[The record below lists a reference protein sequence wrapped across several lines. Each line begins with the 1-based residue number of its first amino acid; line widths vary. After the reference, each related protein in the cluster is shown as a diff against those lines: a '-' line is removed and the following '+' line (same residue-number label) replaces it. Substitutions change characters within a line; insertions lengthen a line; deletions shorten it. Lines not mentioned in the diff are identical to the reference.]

1 MKKGLLFILLAAVS
15 VCLPAQEKENAAK
28 SYRVETNRFGANW
41 FISGGIG
48 AQMYFGDND
57 GKADFGKRLAPALDI
72 AVGKWFTPG
81 IGLRVAYNGL
91 QAKGATPNANGPLVD
106 GGQYSNG
113 YYKEKWNVMNF
124 HGDVMLNL
132 SNMICGYREDRLYSF
147 IPYVGAGFV
156 HSGKG
161 AGYDELGINAGLINR
176 FRLSPALDLNVE
188 LRGLLMK
195 NAFGGA
201 SKEGMGGVTVGV
213 TYKFKK
219 RGWNAVPTVP
229 MVPESQLN
237 DMRDRVNALKGEN
250 ESLKRDLVEARNK
263 KPEVIVK
270 KEAGFVPRL
279 VVVFNIGKS
288 NISKR
293 EYMNIEASV
302 LSSVFNPSY
311 LKLAYTELVN
321 FWQSIKTP
329 MGIEN
334 KPTYMLPDGTV
345 TTEVETVTQSNVFGV
360 LCDVEA
366 MGYTTI
372 SQWAQPTPFN
382 AAGGYTNMYFH
393 FTDRYWND
401 FTENGIVLL
410 LD

>member
-1 MKKGLLFILLAAVS
+1 MKKGLLFILLAAAS

-28 SYRVETNRFGANW
+28 SYTVETNRFGANW

-81 IGLRVAYNGL
+81 IGLRLAYNGL
-91 QAKGATPNANGPLVD
+91 QAKGAAPSAD
-106 GGQYSNG
+106 ARYAKGGTYSNG
-113 YYKEKWNVMNF
+113 YYKQKWNMANF
-124 HGDVMLNL
+124 HGDVLFNL
-132 SNMICGYREDRLYSF
+132 SNMLCGYNEDRIYSF
-147 IPYVGAGFV
+147 IPYVGAGLAV
-156 HSGKG
+156 SWSEPREKN
-161 AGYDELGINAGLINR
+161 LGINAGLINR

-270 KEAGFVPRL
+270 KEGGFVPRL

-293 EYMNIEASV
+293 EYMNIEAMAKGIKA
-302 LSSVFNPSY
+302 NPD
-311 LKLAYTELVN
+311 
-321 FWQSIKTP
+321 KTF
-329 MGIEN
+329 
-334 KPTYMLPDGTV
+334 TV
-345 TTEVETVTQSNVFGV
+345 T
-360 LCDVEA
+360 
-366 MGYTTI
+366 GYADKGTG
-372 SQWAQPTPFN
+372 SAE
-382 AAGGYTNMYFH
+382 YNMKL
-393 FTDRYWND
+393 DRKS
-401 FTENGIVLL
+401 VV
-410 LD
+410 

>member
-41 FISGGIG
+41 FISGGVG

-72 AVGKWFTPG
+72 AVGRWFTPG

-147 IPYVGAGFV
+147 IPYAGAGFV

-176 FRLSPALDLNVE
+176 FRLSSALDLNVE

-195 NAFGGA
+195 GAFGNSGP
-201 SKEGMGGVTVGV
+201 EGLAGLTVGV

-219 RGWNAVPTVP
+219 RGWDAVPTVP

-293 EYMNIEASV
+293 EYMNIEAMAKGIKATDKVFTITGYADKGTGSAEYNMK
-302 LSSVFNPSY
+302 LSKKRAEAVRD
-311 LKLAYTELVN
+311 LMVN
-321 FWQSIKTP
+321 
-329 MGIEN
+329 E
-334 KPTYMLPDGTV
+334 
-345 TTEVETVTQSNVFGV
+345 FGV
-360 LCDVEA
+360 PASQLKVDYKGGVGNMFYDDAKLSRVAIVE
-366 MGYTTI
+366 
-372 SQWAQPTPFN
+372 
-382 AAGGYTNMYFH
+382 
-393 FTDRYWND
+393 
-401 FTENGIVLL
+401 E
-410 LD
+410 

>member
-1 MKKGLLFILLAAVS
+1 
-15 VCLPAQEKENAAK
+15 
-28 SYRVETNRFGANW
+28 
-41 FISGGIG
+41 
-48 AQMYFGDND
+48 
-57 GKADFGKRLAPALDI
+57 
-72 AVGKWFTPG
+72 
-81 IGLRVAYNGL
+81 
-91 QAKGATPNANGPLVD
+91 
-106 GGQYSNG
+106 
-113 YYKEKWNVMNF
+113 MNF

-147 IPYVGAGFV
+147 IPYAGAGFV

-176 FRLSPALDLNVE
+176 FRLSSALDLNVE

-195 NAFGGA
+195 GAFGNSGP
-201 SKEGMGGVTVGV
+201 EGLAGLTVGV

-219 RGWNAVPTVP
+219 RGWDAVPTVP

-293 EYMNIEASV
+293 EYMNIEAMAKGIKENPGKVFTITGYADKGTGSAEYNMK
-302 LSSVFNPSY
+302 LSKKRAEAVRD
-311 LKLAYTELVN
+311 LMVN
-321 FWQSIKTP
+321 
-329 MGIEN
+329 E
-334 KPTYMLPDGTV
+334 
-345 TTEVETVTQSNVFGV
+345 FGV
-360 LCDVEA
+360 PASQLKVDYKGGVGNMFYDDAKLSRVAIVE
-366 MGYTTI
+366 
-372 SQWAQPTPFN
+372 
-382 AAGGYTNMYFH
+382 
-393 FTDRYWND
+393 
-401 FTENGIVLL
+401 E
-410 LD
+410 

>member
-1 MKKGLLFILLAAVS
+1 MKKGLLFILLAAAS

-41 FISGGIG
+41 FISGGVG

-91 QAKGATPNANGPLVD
+91 QAKGAAPSANDLYTK
-106 GGQYSNG
+106 GGKYSNG
-113 YYKEKWNVMNF
+113 YYKQKWNMANF
-124 HGDVMLNL
+124 HGDVLFNL
-132 SNMICGYREDRLYSF
+132 SNMFCGYNEDRLYSF
-147 IPYVGAGFV
+147 IPYVGAGV
-156 HSGKG
+156 ALSWSEPHQQN
-161 AGYDELGINAGLINR
+161 LGINAGLINR
-176 FRLSPALDLNVE
+176 FRLSSALDLNVE

-195 NAFGGA
+195 GAFGNSGP
-201 SKEGMGGVTVGV
+201 EGLAGLTVGV

-219 RGWNAVPTVP
+219 RGWDAVPTVP

-270 KEAGFVPRL
+270 KEVVSAIPRL

-293 EYMNIEASV
+293 EYMNIEAMAKGIKATDKVFTITGYADKGTGSAEYNMK
-302 LSSVFNPSY
+302 LSKKRAEAVRD
-311 LKLAYTELVN
+311 LMVN
-321 FWQSIKTP
+321 
-329 MGIEN
+329 E
-334 KPTYMLPDGTV
+334 
-345 TTEVETVTQSNVFGV
+345 FGV
-360 LCDVEA
+360 PASQLKVDYKGGVGNMFYDDAKLSRVAIVE
-366 MGYTTI
+366 
-372 SQWAQPTPFN
+372 
-382 AAGGYTNMYFH
+382 
-393 FTDRYWND
+393 
-401 FTENGIVLL
+401 E
-410 LD
+410 